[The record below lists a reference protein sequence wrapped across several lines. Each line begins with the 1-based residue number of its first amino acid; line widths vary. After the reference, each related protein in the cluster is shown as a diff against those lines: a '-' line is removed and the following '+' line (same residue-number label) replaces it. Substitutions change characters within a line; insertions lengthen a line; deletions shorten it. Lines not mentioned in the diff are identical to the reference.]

1 MKKFYE
7 FFQLVVYLMNLDREI
22 DLSSIT
28 PLVIPDVILA
38 EDEERHDLIK
48 SYLTRFFVWR
58 HLQINPHF
66 NYYKIEMGLYDQ
78 DCDYKGIDFG
88 VATQLMGYYYNK
100 MRTPETHPWGEQV
113 TYEDICNVFV
123 ITNKSALDAL
133 DITEMGIV
141 NPDTHLKKL
150 TVELCKSTEL
160 NSCGLVSHLITPT
173 GGNWVAFDGFAFY
186 NGGPLAY
193 HLLEIMEDD
202 NEAEIVSRLHK
213 IMREILEFTPISLE
227 DLNTLPFYFTEMVI
241 CPAIDWVASSDN
253 PSWDKKDCFD
263 DDDMEDWKR
272 ILHNF
277 IGDIEKHVAD
287 EIIELKEDRA
297 R

>member
-1 MKKFYE
+1 MD
-7 FFQLVVYLMNLDREI
+7 LDREI
-22 DLSSIT
+22 DLSNIT
-28 PLVIPDVILA
+28 PWRIPDVILA
-38 EDEERHDLIK
+38 EDEERHDFIK
-48 SYLTRFFVWR
+48 SCLSRFFVWR
-58 HLQINPHF
+58 CLQVDAYF
-66 NYYKIEMGLYDQ
+66 DFYKIEMGMYDEE
-78 DCDYKGIDFG
+78 CDYKGINFS

-133 DITEMGIV
+133 DIAEMGIV
-141 NPDTHLKKL
+141 NLDTHLKKL
-150 TVELCKSTEL
+150 AVELCGLTEL
-160 NSCGLVSHLITPT
+160 NSYGVSYLITPT
-173 GGNWVAFDGFAFY
+173 GGNWVSFDGFAFY

-202 NEAEIVSRLHK
+202 KEAEIQSRLHK
-213 IMREILEFTPISLE
+213 IMIEILEFTPISLE

-272 ILHNF
+272 FLHNY

-287 EIIELKEDRA
+287 EINELKEDRA